1 MYLLSYTHTQKWH
14 RQGFKLSSCP
24 IFLRNVYCWSEKELT
39 EWACHELFFNIC
51 ISLCICIYCGMFG
64 GQRTACG
71 TESLFPLN
79 YVIMWFLKMEFM
91 SSGPAS
97 NFSPLS
103 HLSSLVYRQFEQL
116 YSDEISS
123 VDVNSLL
130 CISKLLSFHQTLRW
144 IPTPTHTQSMVYMRY
159 VVREPRVFFSPPRFW
174 GPNSG
179 CENWQQA
186 LLLTVPGSSWPALWL
201 YLVGTQSYIYFRQLM
216 PLTYKRKKDPP
227 CITMMKTDEVRHA
240 HAVQWGKYINIFIYI
255 LKLCIFLNFQFF
267 TIKF

>member
-1 MYLLSYTHTQKWH
+1 MVLCLPTYLEQLDPAASRSENSETMHLFSFVFRTFFHSNKKLNCVVNMYLLSYTHTHTQKWH

-39 EWACHELFFNIC
+39 EWACHELFNIC
-51 ISLCICIYCGMFG
+51 ISLCICTYCGMFG

-79 YVIMWFLKMEFM
+79 YVIVWYLKMEFM

-97 NFSPLS
+97 N
-103 HLSSLVYRQFEQL
+103 SSLVYRQFEHL

-130 CISKLLSFHQTLRW
+130 RISKLLSFYQTLRW

-179 CENWQQA
+179 CENWCFYSA
-186 LLLTVPGSSWPALWL
+186 FLGHLGLLG
-201 YLVGTQSYIYFRQLM
+201 G
-216 PLTYKRKKDPP
+216 
-227 CITMMKTDEVRHA
+227 
-240 HAVQWGKYINIFIYI
+240 FI
-255 LKLCIFLNFQFF
+255 
-267 TIKF
+267 